1 MLLDSKQRTCT
12 IGQAKKRMY
21 DPSPQGPESRP
32 AWCDHFLW
40 FAHDGGVKVA
50 TTRNMSMSSVSRNFV
65 QKLEANNLI
74 PCVSQHWGCWKGQ
87 CASGNWQFRTKSR
100 QVFLTLPWPNH
111 DTLQNQT
118 KIMWNASPSRENVE
132 GMLGF
137 SICPKISEACFSQ
150 LSWEMATRHSEG
162 PRTGWIPPAH
172 IYVQELAIDKH
183 GGQKQQQ
190 CSHMVF
196 IVSHLQMFAAF
207 MCIHIPASAFFP
219 RHAHPRT
226 KQHWENSLEHDEQL
240 AARTFYYLNRRAKLV
255 RGCFVPK
262 GDVPV
267 PQDFFHLKHAQAL
280 LWATGSSLARWELL
294 ILRTGSRKLILVSDC
309 VQ

>member
-1 MLLDSKQRTCT
+1 MLKEC
-12 IGQAKKRMY
+12 
-21 DPSPQGPESRP
+21 
-32 AWCDHFLW
+32 
-40 FAHDGGVKVA
+40 
-50 TTRNMSMSSVSRNFV
+50 
-65 QKLEANNLI
+65 
-74 PCVSQHWGCWKGQ
+74 
-87 CASGNWQFRTKSR
+87 
-100 QVFLTLPWPNH
+100 
-111 DTLQNQT
+111 
-118 KIMWNASPSRENVE
+118 
-132 GMLGF
+132 LGF
-137 SICPKISEACFSQ
+137 PSVRRSLKHASANSAGKWQPDIPKDPGRVESPLPIFTFKCWLLTNMEDKSSNSAPIWFS
-150 LSWEMATRHSEG
+150 LF
-162 PRTGWIPPAH
+162 P
-172 IYVQELAIDKH
+172 
-183 GGQKQQQ
+183 
-190 CSHMVF
+190 
-196 IVSHLQMFAAF
+196 HLQMFAAF

-267 PQDFFHLKHAQAL
+267 RQDFFHLKHAQAL